1 MELNDNEISLLIL
14 HIKKYATHSFFQG
27 THSMFPHL
35 VKLEEQERDKAFE
48 HYEQIRKI
56 LKLE

>member
-1 MELNDNEISLLIL
+1 MKLNDNEISLLVQ
-14 HIKKYATHSFFQG
+14 HIQRYGAHRFFQG
-27 THSMFPHL
+27 SHSVFPQL
-35 VKLEEQERDKAFE
+35 KKLEEQERDKAFE